1 MSNRIFLYSGQMG
14 GKSTFTGGLFG
25 HLQNREDTVV
35 SHQIQYGRSEDF
47 EKRILSQLLESHQ
60 YPHQNPE
67 LYIVDVTLGEG
78 ARDGRPDEIT
88 IVDFPGESIEVTRDD
103 LPWNQQDTD
112 SIERQY
118 EELEIHDDDSSF
130 LTPMEERKTM
140 IQREYFQ
147 SDTVIFL
154 LNFHKLLKTNRHTP
168 VYDARDLRTV
178 ADEKDVALVAIGT
191 DILDYKPD
199 DVVVSS
205 DGLLS
210 VIWGSGSSVDSELLD
225 TIDDT
230 VTVPGI
236 WDILYTAKSNENIS
250 FFGVAVPSRE
260 SGEDDRSVVS
270 QNGAVETWGYENVLK
285 WLS

>member
-1 MSNRIFLYSGQMG
+1 MG

-260 SGEDDRSVVS
+260 SGEGDRSVVS

>member
-14 GKSTFTGGLFG
+14 GKSTFTGGLFS

-35 SHQIQYGRSEDF
+35 SHQMQYGRSEDF
-47 EKRILSQLLESHQ
+47 EKRVLSQLLESHQ

-67 LYIVDVTLGEG
+67 LYIVDVTLGGG

-88 IVDFPGESIEVTRDD
+88 IIDFPGESIELIRDD
-103 LPWNQQDTD
+103 PPWNQQDTD
-112 SIERQY
+112 SIERRY
-118 EELEIHDDDSSF
+118 EELETHDDGSSF
-130 LTPMEERKTM
+130 LMPTEERKTV
-140 IQREYFQ
+140 IQHEYIQ

-154 LNFHKLLKTNRHTP
+154 LNFHKLLMTNRHTP

-178 ADEKDVALVAIGT
+178 AEEKDVALVAIGT
-191 DILDYKPD
+191 DIFDYKPD
-199 DVVVSS
+199 DDVVSS

-210 VIWGSGSSVDSELLD
+210 FIRGSGSSVDSELLD
-225 TIDDT
+225 TIDDA

-236 WDILYTAKSNENIS
+236 WDILYTAKSNKNIS

-270 QNGAVETWGYENVLK
+270 ENGVAETWGYGNVLK

>member
-1 MSNRIFLYSGQMG
+1 
-14 GKSTFTGGLFG
+14 
-25 HLQNREDTVV
+25 
-35 SHQIQYGRSEDF
+35 
-47 EKRILSQLLESHQ
+47 
-60 YPHQNPE
+60 
-67 LYIVDVTLGEG
+67 
-78 ARDGRPDEIT
+78 
-88 IVDFPGESIEVTRDD
+88 
-103 LPWNQQDTD
+103 
-112 SIERQY
+112 
-118 EELEIHDDDSSF
+118 
-130 LTPMEERKTM
+130 M

>member
-1 MSNRIFLYSGQMG
+1 MG

-35 SHQIQYGRSEDF
+35 SHQMQYGRSEDF

-130 LTPMEERKTM
+130 LTTMEERKTM

>member
-1 MSNRIFLYSGQMG
+1 MG